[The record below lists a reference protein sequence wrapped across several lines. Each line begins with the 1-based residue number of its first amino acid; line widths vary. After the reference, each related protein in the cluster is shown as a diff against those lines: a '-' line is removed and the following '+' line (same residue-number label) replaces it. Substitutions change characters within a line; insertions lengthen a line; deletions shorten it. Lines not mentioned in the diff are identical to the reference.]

1 MRILVLDGN
10 QNQAVACVRSLAA
23 QGHTVWTGES
33 SHWSKAGWS
42 RYSSG
47 SFQYAAPPTDPEK
60 FLTDILKQAQKEAGT
75 LVLPMTEATTLLIST
90 HRERLA
96 AVGARF
102 VLPDHSDLL
111 RAIDKS
117 QTTSLAQSIGMVVP
131 QTHPVCS
138 AEQVSQ
144 ISVQIQFPVI
154 LKPKTSYQ
162 QSSRG
167 TVHATGRPRYARDAH
182 ELMKAFTEMRRLC
195 SSVLLQEF
203 VEGAGTGYFA
213 LMRHGELRAEFAHRR
228 IRDLHPTGSGSALR
242 ESIPPSPEIR
252 EKSLALLRALNWH
265 GVAMIEFRLREDN
278 VPVFL
283 EVNGRFW
290 QSLPL
295 ACYAGADFPALL
307 ACMAEFGDVDPPSPY
322 KVGVRCRWLAGD
334 FGHLMEVWRG
344 RPPGYPGRFPGR
356 LSTLLAELTPKPG
369 TFHDNFVWRD
379 PLPEFGDW
387 IRLIQKTFKPPL
399 E

>member
-23 QGHTVWTGES
+23 QGHIVWAGES
-33 SHWSKAGWS
+33 RGWSKAGWS

-47 SFQYAAPPTDPEK
+47 SFQYAAPQTDPEK
-60 FLTDILKQAQKEAGT
+60 FLTDILRQAEKEVGT
-75 LVLPMTEATTLLIST
+75 LVLPMTEATTLLISS

-102 VLPDHSDLL
+102 VLPKHSDLL
-111 RAIDKS
+111 RAIDKN
-117 QTTSLAQSIGMVVP
+117 QTTALAQSLGMVVP
-131 QTHPVCS
+131 QTYAVCS
-138 AEQVSQ
+138 PEEVTQ
-144 ISVQIQFPVI
+144 ILGQIHFPVV

-167 TVHATGRPRYARDAH
+167 TVHATGRPRYARDQL
-182 ELMKAFTEMRRLC
+182 ELMEAFTEMRRL
-195 SSVLLQEF
+195 SSAVLLQEF
-203 VEGAGTGYFA
+203 VEGVGTGYFA

-228 IRDLHPTGSGSALR
+228 IRDVHPTGSGSALR
-242 ESIPPSPEIR
+242 ESILPSPEIR

-307 ACMAEFGDVDPPSPY
+307 AHMAEFGDVDSPPSY
-322 KVGVRCRWLAGD
+322 KVGVKCRWLAGD
-334 FGHLMEVWRG
+334 FGHLMEVWKG
-344 RPPGYPGRFPGR
+344 RPPGFPGNFPRR
-356 LSTLLAELTPKPG
+356 LSTLLVELTPKPG
-369 TFHDNFVWRD
+369 TFHDNFVWMD
-379 PLPEFGDW
+379 PLPELGDW
-387 IRLIQKTFKPPL
+387 IRLLQKAFERPSQ
-399 E
+399 

>member
-23 QGHTVWTGES
+23 QGHAVWAGES
-33 SHWSKAGWS
+33 GQWSKAGWS

-47 SFQYAAPPTDPEK
+47 SFQYAAPQTDPEK
-60 FLTDILKQAQKEAGT
+60 FLLDILKESAKEAGT
-75 LVLPMTEATTLLIST
+75 LVLPMTEATTLLISN

-102 VLPDHSDLL
+102 VLPNHSDLL

-117 QTTSLAQSIGMVVP
+117 QTTPLAQSLGMVVP
-131 QTHPVCS
+131 QTYPVSS
-138 AEQVSQ
+138 AEELTQ
-144 ISVQIQFPVI
+144 ISGQIRFPVI
-154 LKPKTSYQ
+154 LKPKSSYQ

-167 TVHATGRPRYARDAH
+167 TVHATGRPRHATNAP
-182 ELMKAFTEMRRLC
+182 ELMKVFTEMRRLC
-195 SSVLLQEF
+195 SAVLVQEF
-203 VEGAGTGYFA
+203 VEGSGTGYFA

-228 IRDLHPTGSGSALR
+228 IRDVHPTGSGSALR
-242 ESIPPSPEIR
+242 ESILPTPEIR

-265 GVAMIEFRLREDN
+265 GVAMIEFRLRDDN

-283 EVNGRFW
+283 EINGRFW

-295 ACYAGADFPALL
+295 ACHAGADFPALL
-307 ACMAEFGDVDPPSPY
+307 AHMAEFGDVDPPPPY
-322 KVGVRCRWLAGD
+322 RLGVRCRWLAGD
-334 FGHLMEVWRG
+334 FGHLLEVWRG
-344 RPPGYPGRFPGR
+344 RPPGYPGQFPQR
-356 LSTLLAELTPKPG
+356 LSTLVAELTPKPS
-369 TFHDNFVWRD
+369 TFHDNFVWDD
-379 PLPEFGDW
+379 PLPELGDW
-387 IRLIQKTFKPPL
+387 IRLLQKAFKPP